1 VGSFDWYSSIAGI
14 VALTIVLVEIV
25 KRSLGSVA
33 WLSQVPTWLYAVLIS
48 AGLTAVTHI
57 WLGTLQGTDLDLF
70 SQAIGSAAIASGIKE
85 WLSNINKPLS
95 ASTAART
102 QRGEL
107 P

>member
-1 VGSFDWYSSIAGI
+1 MDFNWYSSIAGI
-14 VALTIVLVEIV
+14 VALTIILVEVV
-25 KRSLGSVA
+25 KRSLGNVA

-48 AGLTAVTHI
+48 AGLTAIAHI
-57 WLGTLQGTDLDLF
+57 WLKTLPGTDIDLY
-70 SQAIGSAAIASGIKE
+70 SQAVGSAALASGIKE
-85 WLSNINKPLS
+85 WVANINKPLS

>member
-1 VGSFDWYSSIAGI
+1 MTDWYSSIAGI
-14 VALTIVLVEIV
+14 VALTIILVEIA
-25 KRSLGSVA
+25 KRSLGGVP
-33 WLSQVPTWLYAVLIS
+33 WLSHVPTWLYAVLIS
-48 AGLTAVTHI
+48 AGLTAITHV
-57 WLGTLQGTDLDLF
+57 WLGTLHGTDLDLF

-85 WLSNINKPLS
+85 WVGNINKPLS

>member
-1 VGSFDWYSSIAGI
+1 MDFNWYSSIAGI
-14 VALTIVLVEIV
+14 VAFTIILVEIA
-25 KRSLGSVA
+25 KHSLGSVP
-33 WLSQVPTWLYAVLIS
+33 WLSQVPTWFYAVLIS
-48 AGLTAVTHI
+48 AGLTAITHI
-57 WLGTLQGTDLDLF
+57 WLGTLQGTDIELF

-85 WLSNINKPLS
+85 WAGNINKPLA

>member
-1 VGSFDWYSSIAGI
+1 MLDFNWYSSIAGI
-14 VALTIVLVEIV
+14 VALTIILVEVV
-25 KRSLGSVA
+25 KRSLGNVV

-48 AGLTAVTHI
+48 AGLTAITHI

-70 SQAIGSAAIASGIKE
+70 SQAVGSAAIASGIKE
-85 WLSNINKPLS
+85 WVGNINKPLA

-102 QRGEL
+102 QRGDL

>member
-1 VGSFDWYSSIAGI
+1 VDFNWYSSIVGI
-14 VALTIVLVEIV
+14 VTFTIVLVEVI
-25 KRSLGSVA
+25 KRSLGNVA
-33 WLSQVPTWLYAVLIS
+33 WLSQVPTWFYAVLIS
-48 AGLTAVTHI
+48 AGLTAITHI
-57 WLGTLQGTDLDLF
+57 WLGTLQGTDIELF

-85 WLSNINKPLS
+85 WAGNINKPLA

>member
-1 VGSFDWYSSIAGI
+1 MTGDWYSSIAGV
-14 VALTIVLVEIV
+14 VALTIILVEVI
-25 KRSLGSVA
+25 KRSLGNIP
-33 WLSQVPTWLYAVLIS
+33 WLSRIPTWAYAVVVS
-48 AGLTAVTHI
+48 AALTATTHI
-57 WLGTLQGTDLDLF
+57 WFGTLQGNDLELF

-85 WLSNINKPLS
+85 WVSNINKPLA

>member
-1 VGSFDWYSSIAGI
+1 MDFNWYSSIAGI
-14 VALTIVLVEIV
+14 VAFTIILVEIA
-25 KRSLGSVA
+25 KRSLGSVP

-48 AGLTAVTHI
+48 AGLTAITHI

-85 WLSNINKPLS
+85 WMSNINKPLA

>member
-1 VGSFDWYSSIAGI
+1 VDFNWYSSIVGI
-14 VALTIVLVEIV
+14 VTFTIVLVEIV
-25 KRSLGSVA
+25 KRSLGQIA

-48 AGLTAVTHI
+48 AGLTAITHV
-57 WLGTLQGTDLDLF
+57 WFGTLQGDDLALF

-85 WLSNINKPLS
+85 WVSNVNKPLS

>member
-1 VGSFDWYSSIAGI
+1 
-14 VALTIVLVEIV
+14 
-25 KRSLGSVA
+25 
-33 WLSQVPTWLYAVLIS
+33 
-48 AGLTAVTHI
+48 
-57 WLGTLQGTDLDLF
+57 LF

-85 WLSNINKPLS
+85 WAGNINKPLA

>member
-1 VGSFDWYSSIAGI
+1 MSFDWYSSIAGI
-14 VALTIVLVEIV
+14 VALTIVLVEVV

-33 WLSQVPTWLYAVLIS
+33 WLSQVPTWIYAVLIS
-48 AGLTAVTHI
+48 AGLTAVTHV
-57 WLGTLQGTDLDLF
+57 WFGTLQGDDLALF

-85 WLSNINKPLS
+85 WVGNINKPLS

>member
-1 VGSFDWYSSIAGI
+1 MDFNWYSSIAGI
-14 VALTIVLVEIV
+14 VALTIILVEVV
-25 KRSLGSVA
+25 KRSLGNVA

-57 WLGTLQGTDLDLF
+57 WLGTLQGTDIDLF

-85 WLSNINKPLS
+85 WISNVNKPLS
-95 ASTAART
+95 ASAAART

>member
-1 VGSFDWYSSIAGI
+1 MDFNWYSSIAGI
-14 VALTIVLVEIV
+14 VAFTIILVEVI
-25 KRSLGSVA
+25 KHSLGNVA
-33 WLSQVPTWLYAVLIS
+33 WLSRIPTWAYAVVVS
-48 AGLTAVTHI
+48 AGLTAITHI

-85 WLSNINKPLS
+85 WMSNINKPLA

-107 P
+107 L